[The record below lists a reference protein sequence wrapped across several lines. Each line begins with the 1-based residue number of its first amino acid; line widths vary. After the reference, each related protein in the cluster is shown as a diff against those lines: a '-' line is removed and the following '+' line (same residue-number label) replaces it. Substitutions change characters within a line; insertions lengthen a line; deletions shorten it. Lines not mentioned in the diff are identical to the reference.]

1 MADDEKKETTEVET
15 KETEVEETEVPQ
27 GGDLAEILEKL
38 VEAIIPDTKELIEA
52 IKASEG
58 EDRIRAIG
66 QLEGCMRS
74 WGVPIDT
81 YSKMLDDR
89 LAEFSKALDEK
100 LAGVQNS
107 IAQYSAPAG
116 LKGKMGAEKED
127 VAEPQ
132 HYTVYGM
139 SGIRSANYY

>member
-15 KETEVEETEVPQ
+15 KETEVEETETEVPK

-52 IKASEG
+52 IKASDG
-58 EDRIRAIG
+58 DDRIRAIG

-89 LAEFSKALDEK
+89 LAEFSKVLDEK
-100 LAGVQNS
+100 LAGVQNE
-107 IAQYSAPAG
+107 IAQYSAPSG
-116 LKGKMGAEKED
+116 LKGKMGADKE
-127 VAEPQ
+127 VGAQ
-132 HYTVYGM
+132 RQTLTLYG
-139 SGIRSANYY
+139 SGRTALY